1 MANNGSENTHKLHRG
16 KENCTEGDQS
26 DCLHLTKQRKK
37 ITFRQRFCLR
47 KNGDLSMVSAVVSIN
62 QRKIKRNLSIHFAIL
77 CCWWCNGLNNASL
90 LKGYRFKSRWT
101 KNETYLGCQPE
112 GSERGLRNFQN
123 RRLGSCLLD
132 FQMRRRWGCSSTSS
146 DCRPSKPDLGWGAML
161 EPSGAT
167 SWE

>member
-77 CCWWCNGLNNASL
+77 CCWWCNGRNNASL
-90 LKGYRFKSRWT
+90 LKGHRFKSRWT
-101 KNETYLGCQPE
+101 KMRPTLAVNLKVLRGSSVASRTAALGAA
-112 GSERGLRNFQN
+112 SLI
-123 RRLGSCLLD
+123 S
-132 FQMRRRWGCSSTSS
+132 RWEDAGVVHPPVVIAGQASRT
-146 DCRPSKPDLGWGAML
+146 
-161 EPSGAT
+161 
-167 SWE
+167 